1 MSSHLKMTTIKDIS
15 IIEMDDGKVNVFS
28 IEMLENLRA
37 LLLQVPRNKGALV
50 IKGRDGIFSGGF
62 NLKTFQTGN
71 PEQINKMLKLGFET
85 LYEVYTFPRPVIAA
99 VSGHAIA
106 LGIFLTSCCDYRIGV
121 KGDYILQAN
130 EVRNKMSIP
139 TQLIEIAASRL
150 HKSHIYRALFH
161 AEPYPMALGVEAGWL
176 DELVDQ
182 KDLEKVT
189 LEKAQNLAEL
199 GHPYY
204 KETKEILLGETFQKI
219 KSAIG

>member
-1 MSSHLKMTTIKDIS
+1 MSE
-15 IIEMDDGKVNVFS
+15 IINLRNIDDVSLITLDDGKVNAFS
-28 IEMLENLRA
+28 IEMLEAFNEKLS
-37 LLLQVPRNKGALV
+37 QVPRNNGSLI
-50 IKGRDGIFSGGF
+50 IKGREGIFSGGF
-62 NLKTFQTGN
+62 NLKTFSSGD

-85 LYEVYTFPRPVIAA
+85 LYEIYTFPRPVIAA

-182 KDLEKVT
+182 KELEKRT
-189 LEKAQNLAEL
+189 LEKAKNLSEL

>member
-1 MSSHLKMTTIKDIS
+1 MSDIINLRNIDDVS
-15 IIEMDDGKVNVFS
+15 LITLDDGKVNAFS
-28 IEMLENLRA
+28 IEMLEAFNEKLS
-37 LLLQVPRNKGALV
+37 QVPRNNGSLI
-50 IKGRDGIFSGGF
+50 IKGREGIFSGGF
-62 NLKTFQTGN
+62 NLKTFSSGD

-85 LYEVYTFPRPVIAA
+85 LYEIYTFPRPVIAA

-182 KDLEKVT
+182 KELEKRT
-189 LEKAQNLAEL
+189 LEKAKNLSEL

>member
-1 MSSHLKMTTIKDIS
+1 MSDIINLRNIDDVS
-15 IIEMDDGKVNVFS
+15 LITLDDGKVNAFS
-28 IEMLENLRA
+28 IEMLEAFNEKLS
-37 LLLQVPRNKGALV
+37 QVPRNNGSLI
-50 IKGRDGIFSGGF
+50 IKGREGIFSGGF
-62 NLKTFQTGN
+62 NLKTFSSGD
-71 PEQINKMLKLGFET
+71 PEQINKMLKLGFKT
-85 LYEVYTFPRPVIAA
+85 LYEIYTFPRPVIAA

-182 KDLEKVT
+182 KELEKRT
-189 LEKAQNLAEL
+189 LEKAKNLSEL

>member
-1 MSSHLKMTTIKDIS
+1 MSDIINLRNIDDVS
-15 IIEMDDGKVNVFS
+15 LITLDDGKVNAFS
-28 IEMLENLRA
+28 IEMLEAFNEKLS
-37 LLLQVPRNKGALV
+37 QVPRNNGSLI
-50 IKGRDGIFSGGF
+50 IKGREGIFSGGF
-62 NLKTFQTGN
+62 NLKTFSSGD

-150 HKSHIYRALFH
+150 NKSHIYRALFH
-161 AEPYPMALGVEAGWL
+161 AEPYPIALGVEAGWL

-182 KDLEKVT
+182 KELEKRT
-189 LEKAQNLAEL
+189 LEKAKNLSEL

>member
-1 MSSHLKMTTIKDIS
+1 MSSHLKLTTTEDIS
-15 IIEMDDGKVNVFS
+15 IIEMDDGKVNAFS

>member
-1 MSSHLKMTTIKDIS
+1 MSDIINLRNIDDVS
-15 IIEMDDGKVNVFS
+15 LITLDDGKVNAFS
-28 IEMLENLRA
+28 IEMLEAFKEKLS
-37 LLLQVPRNKGALV
+37 QVPRNNGSLI
-50 IKGRDGIFSGGF
+50 IKGREGIFSGGF
-62 NLKTFQTGN
+62 NLKTFSSGD

-85 LYEVYTFPRPVIAA
+85 LYEIYTFPRPVIAA

-182 KDLEKVT
+182 KELEKRT
-189 LEKAQNLAEL
+189 LEKAKNLSEL

>member
-1 MSSHLKMTTIKDIS
+1 MSDIINLRNIDDVS
-15 IIEMDDGKVNVFS
+15 LITLDDGKVNAFS
-28 IEMLENLRA
+28 IEMLEAFNEKLS
-37 LLLQVPRNKGALV
+37 QVPRNNGSLI
-50 IKGRDGIFSGGF
+50 IKGREGIFSGGF
-62 NLKTFQTGN
+62 NLKTFSSGD

-161 AEPYPMALGVEAGWL
+161 AEPYPIALGVEAGWL

-182 KDLEKVT
+182 KELEKRT
-189 LEKAQNLAEL
+189 LEKAKNLSEL

>member
-1 MSSHLKMTTIKDIS
+1 MSDIINLRNIDDVS
-15 IIEMDDGKVNVFS
+15 LITLDDGKVNAFS
-28 IEMLENLRA
+28 IEMLEAFNEKLS
-37 LLLQVPRNKGALV
+37 QVPRNNGSLI
-50 IKGRDGIFSGGF
+50 IKGREGIFSGGF
-62 NLKTFQTGN
+62 NLKTFSSGD

-85 LYEVYTFPRPVIAA
+85 LYEIYTFPRPVIAA

-161 AEPYPMALGVEAGWL
+161 AEPYPIALGVEAGWL

-182 KDLEKVT
+182 KELEKRT
-189 LEKAQNLAEL
+189 LEKAKNLSEL

>member
-1 MSSHLKMTTIKDIS
+1 MSDIINLRNIDDVS
-15 IIEMDDGKVNVFS
+15 LITLDDGKVNAFS
-28 IEMLENLRA
+28 IEMLEAFNEKLS
-37 LLLQVPRNKGALV
+37 QVPRNNGSLI
-50 IKGRDGIFSGGF
+50 IKGREGIFSGGF
-62 NLKTFQTGN
+62 NLKTFSSGD

-182 KDLEKVT
+182 KELEKRT
-189 LEKAQNLAEL
+189 LEKAKNLSEL

>member
-1 MSSHLKMTTIKDIS
+1 MSE
-15 IIEMDDGKVNVFS
+15 IINLRNIDDVSLITLDDGKVNAFS
-28 IEMLENLRA
+28 IEMLEAFNEKLS
-37 LLLQVPRNKGALV
+37 QVPRNNGSLI
-50 IKGRDGIFSGGF
+50 IKGREGIFSGGF
-62 NLKTFQTGN
+62 NLKTFSSGD

-182 KDLEKVT
+182 KELEKRT
-189 LEKAQNLAEL
+189 LEKAKNLSEL

>member
-1 MSSHLKMTTIKDIS
+1 MCPHLKLTTTDDIS
-15 IIEMDDGKVNVFS
+15 LIEMDDGKVNVFS
-28 IEMLENLRA
+28 IEMLENFSE

-50 IKGRDGIFSGGF
+50 IKGREGIFSGGF
-62 NLKTFQTGN
+62 NLKTFKTES
-71 PEQINKMLKLGFET
+71 PEQIKKMLKLGFET
-85 LYEVYTFPRPVIAA
+85 LYEVYTFPRPVLAA

-121 KGDYILQAN
+121 KGEYILQAN

-176 DELVDQ
+176 DELVEKQ
-182 KDLEKVT
+182 DLEKRV
-189 LEKAQNLAEL
+189 LEKAKDLSEL

-204 KETKEILLGETFQKI
+204 KETKEILLGDTFQKI
-219 KSAIG
+219 KSAIN

>member
-1 MSSHLKMTTIKDIS
+1 MSDIINLQTIDDVSLITL
-15 IIEMDDGKVNVFS
+15 DDGKVNAFS
-28 IEMLENLRA
+28 IEMLEAFNEKLS
-37 LLLQVPRNKGALV
+37 QVPRNNGSLI
-50 IKGRDGIFSGGF
+50 IKGREGIFSGGF
-62 NLKTFQTGN
+62 NLKTFSSGD

-161 AEPYPMALGVEAGWL
+161 AEPYPIALGVEAGWL

-182 KDLEKVT
+182 KELEKRT
-189 LEKAQNLAEL
+189 LEKAKNLSEL

>member
-1 MSSHLKMTTIKDIS
+1 MSDIINLRNIDDVS
-15 IIEMDDGKVNVFS
+15 LITLDDGKVNAFS
-28 IEMLENLRA
+28 IEMLEAFNEKLS
-37 LLLQVPRNKGALV
+37 QVPRNNGSLI
-50 IKGRDGIFSGGF
+50 IKGREGIFSGGF
-62 NLKTFQTGN
+62 NLKTFSSGD
-71 PEQINKMLKLGFET
+71 PDQINKMLKLGFET

-106 LGIFLTSCCDYRIGV
+106 LGVFLTSCCDYRIGV

-161 AEPYPMALGVEAGWL
+161 AEPYPIALGVEAGWL

-182 KDLEKVT
+182 KELEKRT
-189 LEKAQNLAEL
+189 LEKAKNLSEL

-204 KETKEILLGETFQKI
+204 KETKEILLGEAFQKI